1 MDIITLKSTP
11 DAVLTA
17 RVYPSQFTMSDSN
30 FDSLSLA
37 SDGNLYY
44 TLCSHNMDTH
54 ARVYR
59 FDPEG
64 EEVRLLGDLGEIV
77 GEAGTKTIPQGK
89 SHSPYY
95 EYEGKLYFATH
106 YGYYKP
112 SSNKEEPG
120 EVPPGY
126 KPYPGGHFV
135 SYDMTTGKFKDL
147 AKAPVGEGILTMNMD
162 TKRKRLVGLT
172 WPRGFF
178 IYYDLD
184 TERLEN
190 LGPGSRGGELG
201 EGDTYFCLCRSF
213 GIVPEDGSVYFTNA
227 DGEIK
232 RYDYAKDRIES
243 TGVSLKRDMF
253 GHWDVHKPGHQGYNW
268 RKVLWHSAYKKFF
281 AVHPKSGYLF
291 SYDPEAAKIEILER
305 ICADELRKNGRF
317 EPFRYGY
324 LSLAFGP
331 DHETLYYLTGTYGLE
346 AEDGRK
352 VDETLHLTTYSLRTG
367 TYMDHGVLRLEDGR
381 YPTMTQTLVVHPNGK
396 LYSVPWI
403 EKLKKD
409 RSPEDKVGHQ
419 VDLIG
424 FDNPLARSG
433 GLTPEAT

>member
-1 MDIITLKSTP
+1 MLKSTP
-11 DAVLTA
+11 DAVLSA
-17 RVYPSQFTMSDSN
+17 RLYPSHFSMSDSN

-44 TLCSHNMDTH
+44 TLCSHNIDTH

-59 FDPEG
+59 FNPEN
-64 EEVRLLGDLGEIV
+64 EEVRLLGDFSEIV
-77 GEAGTKTIPQGK
+77 GEAGSKTIPQGK

-95 EYEGKLYFATH
+95 EYNGKLYFATH
-106 YGYYKP
+106 YGYYRP

-126 KPYPGGHFV
+126 KPYLGGHFV
-135 SYDMTTGKFKDL
+135 SYDINTGEFKDL
-147 AKAPVGEGILTMNMD
+147 AKAPIGEGILTMNMD
-162 TKRKRLVGLT
+162 PKRRRLYGLT

-184 TERLEN
+184 AERLEN
-190 LGPGSRGGELG
+190 LGQVSREGELG

-232 RYDYAKDRIES
+232 RYDYSKDRIES
-243 TGVSLKRDMF
+243 VGVSLKRDIF
-253 GHWDVHKPGHQGYNW
+253 GYWNVHEPGHQGYNW
-268 RKVLWHSAYKKFF
+268 RKVLWHDGHKKFY
-281 AVHPKSGYLF
+281 AVHPKSGFLF
-291 SYDPEAAKIEILER
+291 SYDPEEGKVEILER
-305 ICADELRKNGRF
+305 IVADELRKKGRF

-331 DHETLYYLTGTYGLE
+331 NQETLYYLTGTYGLT

-352 VDETLHLTTYSLRTG
+352 VDEALHLTTYSLRTG
-367 TYMDHGVLRLEDGR
+367 VYRDHGVLRLEDGR
-381 YPTMTQTLVVHPNGK
+381 YPTMTQTLIVHPNGK

-403 EKLKKD
+403 EKSNKD
-409 RSPEDKVGHQ
+409 ISPEDKVGHQ
-419 VDLIG
+419 VDLIS
-424 FDNPLARSG
+424 FDNPLVFRFSS
-433 GLTPEAT
+433 LTSEAA